1 MDYGTPAA
9 VLWLTLTGFCLFFCF
24 FSKLGFAWFLCLVF
38 FFFFFGF
45 CLFLFNCHFF
55 LIFNFLHWFLFFFC
69 TSFVFFSC
77 SFVFFSYVFFK
88 YLFHAFFLFLYFIL
102 FYFIIYYFFFFFNL
116 VEIYKSKFK
125 QTTFSILPMAITGDS
140 RQHLYLGKKKCGFGF
155 LYRRWFDLVWKCLV
169 FYLQNMTWHVII
181 GV

>member
-1 MDYGTPAA
+1 MLD
-9 VLWLTLTGFCLFFCF
+9 
-24 FSKLGFAWFLCLVF
+24 F
-38 FFFFFGF
+38 FFV
-45 CLFLFNCHFF
+45 LFLFCHFLFYCYFF

-102 FYFIIYYFFFFFNL
+102 FYNLLLFFFNL

-125 QTTFSILPMAITGDS
+125 QTTFSIPPMTITGDS
-140 RQHLYLGKKKCGFGF
+140 RQHLYSGKKKCGFGF